1 MRTFVSTH
9 PASRERWS
17 RQRRRYSLVALA
29 VVCVTPVSAAA
40 QQAAPSTGETGPEQR
55 GLEIAREVSGRT
67 TGYADYEARL
77 TMTLLSRD
85 GKERVREL
93 DVSVLD
99 VPGDGERT
107 LLAFRSPR
115 DLAGTALLT
124 HAHESAEDDQWLYLP
139 AMKRVKR
146 VSGASRSGS
155 FMGSEFSYED
165 VSSEDVG
172 NFTYR
177 YEGEERLEGRTVDV
191 VDRFPVDPG
200 SGYSRQRVYV
210 DREDRVP
217 LRIEYFDARGEHL
230 KTLTL
235 GDYETYGPYRRAG
248 VMTMEN
254 RRTGA
259 VTRLEWTDYH
269 FDTGLSERRFTPDAL
284 ARRGG

>member
-1 MRTFVSTH
+1 
-9 PASRERWS
+9 
-17 RQRRRYSLVALA
+17 VALF
-29 VVCVTPVSAAA
+29 VVCVAPTTALAQKASSAAA
-40 QQAAPSTGETGPEQR
+40 EDPTPEER
-55 GLEIAREVSGRT
+55 GLAIAREVSRRT

-99 VPGDGERT
+99 IPDDGERT
-107 LLAFRSPR
+107 LLVFRSPR
-115 DLAGTALLT
+115 DLAGTSLLT
-124 HAHESAEDDQWLYLP
+124 HAHESSEDDQWLYLP

-155 FMGSEFSYED
+155 FMGSEFAYED

-177 YEGEERLEGRTVDV
+177 YEGEERIEDRAVDV
-191 VDRFPVDPG
+191 VDRFPLDPG

-210 DREDRVP
+210 DRQARVP
-217 LRIEYFDARGEHL
+217 LRIDYFDARNEIL
-230 KTLTL
+230 KTLTFT
-235 GDYETYGPYRRAG
+235 DYEAYGPYRRAG

-254 RRTGA
+254 QRTGA
-259 VTRLEWTDYH
+259 LTRLEWAGFR
-269 FDTGLSERRFTPDAL
+269 FDADLSERRFTPDAL
-284 ARRGG
+284 SRRGG

>member
-1 MRTFVSTH
+1 
-9 PASRERWS
+9 
-17 RQRRRYSLVALA
+17 
-29 VVCVTPVSAAA
+29 VTPTTVLA
-40 QQAAPSTGETGPEQR
+40 QQATSAAGDATPEER
-55 GLEIAREVSGRT
+55 GLAIAREVSRQT

-93 DVSVLD
+93 EVSVVD
-99 VPGDGERT
+99 VPDDGERT
-107 LLAFRSPR
+107 LLVFRSPR

-124 HAHESAEDDQWLYLP
+124 HAHESSEDDQWLYLP

-155 FMGSEFSYED
+155 FMGSEFAYED

-177 YEGEERLEGRTVDV
+177 YEGEERIENRAVDV
-191 VDRFPVDPG
+191 VDRFPLDPG

-210 DREDRVP
+210 DRQARVP
-217 LRIEYFDARGEHL
+217 LRIDYFDARDEHL
-230 KTLTL
+230 KTLTFA
-235 GDYETYGPYRRAG
+235 DYEAYGPYRRAG

-254 RRTGA
+254 QRTGA
-259 VTRLEWTDYH
+259 VTRLEWTGFR
-269 FDTGLSERRFTPDAL
+269 FDSDLPERRFTPDAL